1 VNPLMTQNIRSL
13 PYFIPEAILLGTL
26 LLVLVCDL
34 LQVKGKKTLATLPV
48 TVTGLV
54 ACFAV
59 SLNFGMNGDT
69 ASGLFHGMITLD
81 PFALFFKY
89 VFLGSTLFVV
99 LMSRMGSDIDRKAH
113 AEYHTILIAI
123 TLGLMLM
130 AASTNL
136 LMVYLSLEFVSI
148 LSYVAAGM
156 QPRERR
162 SREAALKYVLYGGA
176 ASAFMLYGMSLI
188 YGMTGTT
195 DIYLIRDTF
204 IANSSYNFTL
214 LFSVALIL
222 AGFGYKIAAAPFHM
236 WAPDV
241 YEGSPTAVTAFFSVA
256 PKAAGFAV
264 LIRVFGTWFSGVGD
278 MGGFGESFT
287 HLVGV
292 MAIATMVVGNFGAM
306 LQSNIK
312 RFLAYSSIAHAG
324 YLLMGIAMLPNF
336 AEPGFRAI
344 LLYVI
349 FYVFMNFGAFFVG
362 ALVMESTDSEDIS
375 AFRGLGKRN
384 LMAAIVMAIFMFSLA
399 GLPPLAGFIGK
410 FYLFAAVIQQL
421 TFFTLLMITVAI
433 ITSVVAAFYYFRI
446 VRAMFLDPSTDTEP
460 QPTSRLAQV
469 MLTILVIPTVVFG
482 VYWTPVIK
490 VVDKGLVTHAPHV
503 YETQTANTD
512 TDQKESPVADLKTP

>member
-1 VNPLMTQNIRSL
+1 MNPLMTQNLRSL
-13 PYFIPEAILLGTL
+13 PYFVPEAILLATL

-34 LQVKGKKTLATLPV
+34 LQMKGKKALATLPV

-59 SLNFGMNGDT
+59 SLYFGMNDKT

-89 VFLGSTLFVV
+89 IFLASTLFVV
-99 LMSRMGSDIDRKAH
+99 LMSRVGSDLDRKFN
-113 AEYHTILIAI
+113 AEYHTILLAI

-130 AASTNL
+130 ASSTNL

-148 LSYVAAGM
+148 LSYIAAGL

-195 DIYLIRDTF
+195 DIYLIRDSL

-241 YEGSPTAVTAFFSVA
+241 YEGSPTPVTAFFSVA

-278 MGGFGESFT
+278 MDGFGETFT

-306 LQSNIK
+306 MQSNIK

-324 YLLMGIAMLPNF
+324 YLLMGVAMIPSF

-344 LLYVI
+344 LLYIV

-362 ALVMESTDSEDIS
+362 ALVIESTGSEDIS

-384 LMAAIVMAIFMFSLA
+384 LMAAITMAIFMFSLA

-421 TFFTLLMITVAI
+421 TFFTLLMITVAVV
-433 ITSVVAAFYYFRI
+433 TSVVAAFYYFRI
-446 VRAMFLDPSTDTEP
+446 VRAMFLDTSADTEP
-460 QPTSRLAQV
+460 QPSSRFAQAMLA
-469 MLTILVIPTVVFG
+469 ILVIPTVVFG
-482 VYWTPVIK
+482 LYWTPVIK
-490 VVDKGLVTHAPHV
+490 MVDKGLVSHAPHIAK
-503 YETQTANTD
+503 THA
-512 TDQKESPVADLKTP
+512 DQSNQAPKADPVADLNTP